1 MGSLGILASGVTE
14 GRFSLCWG
22 SQGAS
27 YRLVV
32 SYIPHAFSCLHTSMY
47 ALPSVWGTLSPKA
60 LLETL
65 NMTYLEKIA
74 QESEDTWSRLSL
86 IHLKIVHLFVNLC
99 ALIYMCVSQHRC
111 GSPQV
116 TFRNKLLA
124 TTVWNS
130 VVEHRSAILG
140 SEYRFH
146 WAISMAHSHT
156 CFFIVCK

>member
-22 SQGAS
+22 SRGAS
-27 YRLVV
+27 YGLVV
-32 SYIPHAFSCLHTSMY
+32 SYIPHAFSRLHTSMY
-47 ALPSVWGTLSPKA
+47 ALPSVWGILSPKA

-65 NMTYLEKIA
+65 NMTCLEEIA
-74 QESEDTWSRLSL
+74 QESEDTWFRLSL
-86 IHLKIVHLFVNLC
+86 VHLKILHSFVNLC
-99 ALIYMCVSQHRC
+99 TLIYTCVSQRRC

-130 VVEHRSAILG
+130 VVERRSAILG
-140 SEYRFH
+140 SEHRFH
-146 WAISMAHSHT
+146 WAISMAHSRT
-156 CFFIVCK
+156 CFFYCL